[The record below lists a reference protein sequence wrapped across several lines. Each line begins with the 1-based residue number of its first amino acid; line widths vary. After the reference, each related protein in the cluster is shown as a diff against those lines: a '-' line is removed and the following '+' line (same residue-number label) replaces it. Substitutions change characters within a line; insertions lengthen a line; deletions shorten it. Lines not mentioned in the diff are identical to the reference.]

1 MNKFMPAQFRLKA
14 DTTPDT
20 GEKQITIEVFNESD
34 APIEQVSV
42 TWYYDYDDPFGK
54 SARPLEGWI
63 EFLGCWEGPLPPGT
77 DRQFV
82 FPQNEMPRL
91 LSIVA
96 SLSSDRH
103 FVLVKCDDET
113 DRIDGRTF
121 GGWVEKEFG

>member
-1 MNKFMPAQFRLKA
+1 MNNFMPGQFRLKA
-14 DTTPDT
+14 DTTSDT
-20 GEKQITIEVFNESD
+20 GEELITIEVFNESD
-34 APIEQVSV
+34 APIDRFGHLGLRLRLNS
-42 TWYYDYDDPFGK
+42 FGK

-63 EFLGCWEGPLPPGT
+63 ESGSLGRSIAARY
-77 DRQFV
+77 RQAVRFST
-82 FPQNEMPRL
+82 NEMSRL